1 VVGSSTCKA
10 ESSRYALVRHSN
22 TLGNSVQYLQHIT
35 FGEEVVP
42 SSIFFQDAY
51 YGNHREF
58 NMLVSNNYS
67 KNRILCF

>member
-1 VVGSSTCKA
+1 MVGSSTYKA
-10 ESSRYALVRHSN
+10 ESSPYALGCHSN

-35 FGEEVVP
+35 FAKEVVQ

-51 YGNHREF
+51 HGNHHKF

-67 KNRILCF
+67 KNKILSF